1 MYIIIYIQLCVYMN
15 IYIYIFI
22 FYEYTYM
29 YFVICIY
36 MLLEYLFPRHLQC
49 VHYILYN
56 RNVAFPYFLS
66 QREDR
71 AVKRFLQV
79 SVFHLLVGLP
89 HYSCL
94 CILMFHY
101 SLNVHTGENLTH
113 YSALPYSLHSWGTRG
128 SGTLKDLSKVTQ
140 PIRDH
145 QSSSQLPHPA
155 IVPLYHTSLV
165 SHGQENIFPTLTMEK
180 LMSVQVKDLF

>member
-1 MYIIIYIQLCVYMN
+1 MCMNYRSMYIIIYIQLCVYMN

-29 YFVICIY
+29 YFVICIHASRIPLSQTPA
-36 MLLEYLFPRHLQC
+36 MCP
-49 VHYILYN
+49 LYS
-56 RNVAFPYFLS
+56 VQQECSFPYFLI

-79 SVFHLLVGLP
+79 SVLHLLVGLP

-101 SLNVHTGENLTH
+101 SLNVHTGRNLTH

-128 SGTLKDLSKVTQ
+128 SGTLRDLSKVTQ

-145 QSSSQLPHPA
+145 QSSSQLPHPT

-165 SHGQENIFPTLTMEK
+165 SHGQENIFRHSPWRN
-180 LMSVQVKDLF
+180 